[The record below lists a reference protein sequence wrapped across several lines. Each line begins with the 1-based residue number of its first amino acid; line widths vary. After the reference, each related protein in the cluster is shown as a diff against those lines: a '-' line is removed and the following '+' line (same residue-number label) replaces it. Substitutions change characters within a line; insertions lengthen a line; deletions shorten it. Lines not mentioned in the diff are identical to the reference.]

1 MDSELDALLSKL
13 KKIRLVITDVDGV
26 LTDGG
31 LYYTED
37 GMVMKR
43 FNVKDGMGTLL
54 LREKK
59 ILCGIISTDKSSIIT
74 KRAERLKLDFVYT
87 EIWDK
92 KSQMLELCKQYE
104 ISSDNVAFIGDDVN
118 DLDIIKS
125 VGFSACPRDAVDKVA
140 EIVDSVC
147 TKNGGQGAFR
157 EFADLILSA
166 HKK

>member
-1 MDSELDALLSKL
+1 MDYELDKLLSKL
-13 KKIRLVITDVDGV
+13 KKIKLVITDVDGV

-140 EIVDSVC
+140 EIVDFVC

-157 EFADLILSA
+157 EFVDLILST
-166 HKK
+166 HKQ